1 MTMHTMTVHTEKPA
15 SQTREQKQMEMEERR
30 RKVLALYL
38 SCVTQPQIAKQIG
51 VDQATV
57 SRDLKACRA
66 ELRIERDELI
76 EREAATLDAIERE
89 CAVRYQGDKSG
100 EWLDRRIKCMD
111 RRSKLLGL
119 DAPTKQQLSGD
130 DGGPVQVVI
139 REVVAHMAEEEA

>member
-1 MTMHTMTVHTEKPA
+1 MPKA
-15 SQTREQKQMEMEERR
+15 GQTRQQEVIQVEERR

-51 VDQATV
+51 VDQATI

-66 ELRIERDELI
+66 ELRMEREELI
-76 EREAATLDAIERE
+76 EREAASIDAIERE

-119 DAPTKQQLSGD
+119 DAPAKQQVSGIEPKFYLFD
-130 DGGPVQVVI
+130 PEKEDGGGSTDPT
-139 REVVAHMAEEEA
+139 AE